1 MATPSPNSETSLTL
15 AIADSSALF
24 RLGVR
29 NMVRQVE
36 GIDVVGEAST
46 GEDLLGLMKSFQ
58 PEVVVVD
65 FLADGFDIDVV
76 RRVKAL
82 QPETRVL
89 AITLEQSGHTLV
101 NALRAGVDSYIKKDC
116 GLGEVE
122 DAIRETARGGTFFCG
137 QILDRIREES
147 IDVQD
152 LETLPLSCD
161 PIHLSARE
169 TEVLQLIAEGLT
181 NTQVADKLYLS
192 AHTVTTHRKNIMS
205 KLGVNNTAAMVMY
218 AVKTGLVSPNKFL
231 FQREG
236 IG

>member
-1 MATPSPNSETSLTL
+1 VPYLNSSTTTL

-24 RLGVR
+24 RLGIR

-36 GIDVVGEAST
+36 AIEVVGEAAT
-46 GEDLLGLMKSFQ
+46 GDDLVGLVKSFL
-58 PEVVVVD
+58 PNVVVVD

-76 RRVKAL
+76 RRVKAVH
-82 QPETRVL
+82 PAVRVL
-89 AITLEQSGHTLV
+89 AITTQQSGHTLV

-116 GLGEVE
+116 DLGEVE
-122 DAIRETARGGTFFCG
+122 DAIRETAKGGTFFCG
-137 QILDRIREES
+137 QILDRIRQES
-147 IDVQD
+147 IDVED
-152 LETLPLSCD
+152 LESLPLTCD
-161 PIHLSARE
+161 PIHLSGRE

-181 NTQVADKLYLS
+181 NTQVAEKLFLS
-192 AHTVTTHRKNIMS
+192 AHTVTTHRKNILS

-236 IG
+236 ASA

>member
-1 MATPSPNSETSLTL
+1 MNTPTTTL

-36 GIDVVGEAST
+36 HLEVVGEASN
-46 GEDLLGLMKSFQ
+46 GDDLIGLVKSFQ
-58 PEVVVVD
+58 PSLVIVD

-76 RRVKAL
+76 RQIKSIC
-82 QPETRVL
+82 PSSRVL
-89 AITLEQSGHTLV
+89 AITAQQSGHTLV

-116 GLGEVE
+116 DLGEVE
-122 DAIRETARGGTFFCG
+122 DAIRETSQGGTFFCG
-137 QILDRIREES
+137 KILERIREES
-147 IDVQD
+147 IDVEG
-152 LETLPLSCD
+152 LEALPFTCD
-161 PIHLSARE
+161 PIHLSGRE

-181 NTQVADKLYLS
+181 NTQVADKLFLS

-205 KLGVNNTAAMVMY
+205 KLGVNNTASMVMY

-231 FQREG
+231 FQNEG
-236 IG
+236 ASL